1 MTSTMQLMRRLGS
14 VGALAAFAIALNGC
28 GRIDSAQ
35 TGSVAQAAAPTAA
48 VVQDYPELPTVQV
61 VAQPTP
67 EPLPTLPPS
76 NSGSVAVPDAPN
88 LAPAVSGDT
97 VQFEVDYSSST
108 DVSMWNFTQ
117 LFEDPVSP
125 PAWTFAEGALL
136 APINDKT
143 LIPFNDTIAYSGP
156 AQSANYSF
164 ETTALGQYSSVL
176 GTVVGYSDQK
186 NFVALLLTGKDG
198 APNSKPGLQLVQ
210 YVDGTPTTL
219 AYDENI
225 TLQSGSWYAL
235 RVDVNGN
242 QVKAS
247 VNGKQVFDVAAS
259 GELGRNVGLYAYFQ
273 GATYFSTARLSVR

>member
-1 MTSTMQLMRRLGS
+1 MTSTMQLMQRLGS

-28 GRIDSAQ
+28 GRVDTAQ

-61 VAQPTP
+61 VPQPTP
-67 EPLPTLPPS
+67 VPLPTLPPS
-76 NSGSVAVPDAPN
+76 NSGSIAIPAAPAM
-88 LAPAVSGDT
+88 APAVSGDT

-117 LFEDPVSP
+117 VFEDPVSP
-125 PAWTFAEGALL
+125 PAWTIDEGALL
-136 APINDKT
+136 APINDNT

-164 ETTALGQYSSVL
+164 ETTAIARYSSVL
-176 GTVVGYSDQK
+176 GAVVGYSDQK
-186 NFVALLLTGKDG
+186 NFVALLLTAADG
-198 APNSKPGLQLVQ
+198 APNSQPGLQLVQ
-210 YVDGTPTTL
+210 YIDGTPKTL
-219 AYDENI
+219 AYDKNI

-242 QVKAS
+242 QIKAS
-247 VNGKQVFDVAAS
+247 VNDKQVFDVTAS
-259 GELGRNVGLYAYFQ
+259 GELGRHVGLYAYFQ
-273 GATYFSTARLSVR
+273 GSTYFSTARLSVR